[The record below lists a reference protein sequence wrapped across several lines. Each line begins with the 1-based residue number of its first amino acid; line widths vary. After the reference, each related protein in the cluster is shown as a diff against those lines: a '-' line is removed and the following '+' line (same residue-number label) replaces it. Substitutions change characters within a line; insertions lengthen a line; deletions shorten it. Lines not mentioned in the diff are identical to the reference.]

1 VPLIAERSRP
11 AHAASRGR
19 RRGRRASRA
28 RRGTKAAL
36 AGHVARSTA
45 WGPLLAGCLSGVAL
59 TVALRAAAGPSEIQ
73 LLGGGIR
80 ASFVPVMAGL
90 AFVLHDPHRLLT
102 GALPARAWWT
112 PALRLGL
119 VLPVV
124 GLSCAIQMLLGG
136 RALAAGLRAAGQPP
150 APLPWPALTGE
161 LAAWCLLALALS
173 AGLGRTRWH
182 DIAGVAAA
190 LGAMALI
197 GLTGLVPFHLL
208 PAAITGMS
216 SAQHRQWVTACQFW
230 VAAGV
235 IGAAIIGWAAGDPW
249 RRIRPRTRAAT
260 GSVGI

>member
-1 VPLIAERSRP
+1 VPLIAERRVP

-19 RRGRRASRA
+19 RRGNGARQGSR
-28 RRGTKAAL
+28 AAL

-45 WGPLLAGCLSGVAL
+45 WGPLLAGCLAGVAL
-59 TVALRAAAGPSEIQ
+59 TAALRAAAGQSEIQ

-80 ASFVPVMAGL
+80 VSFVPVMAGL
-90 AFVLHDPHRLLT
+90 AFVLPDPHRPLT
-102 GALPARAWWT
+102 GALPARAWRT
-112 PALRLGL
+112 AAMRLGL

-124 GLSCAIQMLLGG
+124 ALSCAIQLLLAD
-136 RALAAGLRAAGQPP
+136 RALAAGLRAGGQPP
-150 APLPWPALTGE
+150 APLPWPALTVE

-190 LGAMALI
+190 LGATALV

-208 PAAITGMS
+208 PAAITGLS
-216 SAQHRQWVTACQFW
+216 SAEHRQWVAACQFW

-235 IGAAIIGWAAGDPW
+235 IGAVIIGWAAGDPW
-249 RRIRPRTRAAT
+249 RRIRLRTRAAT
-260 GSVGI
+260 GSAGT